1 MVCLQ
6 SCKMWWRQGQ
16 WRGTY
21 ATENQSI
28 DNVRVVLSSLSPPI
42 QQIILHPICQHFPM
56 QLSLE
61 AIFISVCIVKLS
73 ILISVVGFLCLLVI
87 YVYSHLLYLTWLYY
101 SIQVWKLLKS
111 TLTSAWVIC
120 LGEGGNSDFC
130 VTQNFYHL
138 TQTMDSE
145 VFPLLWDI
153 VRTVCNV

>member
-1 MVCLQ
+1 MVRLQ

-42 QQIILHPICQHFPM
+42 QQIILHPICPM

-101 SIQVWKLLKS
+101 SIWKLLKS

-120 LGEGGNSDFC
+120 LGGGGGGVSDFC